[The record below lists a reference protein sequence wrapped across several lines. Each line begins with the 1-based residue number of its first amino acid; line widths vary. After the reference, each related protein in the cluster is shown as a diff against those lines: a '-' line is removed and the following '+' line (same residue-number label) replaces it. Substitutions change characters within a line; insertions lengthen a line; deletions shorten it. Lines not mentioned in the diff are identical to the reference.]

1 MPPAPPGLQGPPASL
16 RQFWGFRALDLG
28 PHAGTELSCS
38 YREGAGGPPAL
49 SGGSDACEKQQKR
62 RTVRCGQ
69 STPEWMP
76 DRQEAAAPRK
86 PPRQPHTCPRLPACL
101 PACRRD
107 HQELKVVACGS
118 LNRKEGEGWWNL
130 PSSLYRPSP
139 ERLSDLP
146 RSHSKFMESLV
157 SLTGGNPRFTPF
169 HQLCIPG
176 TGRNWW
182 NTGRAVTAFPLK
194 GRGPLSPAD
203 KIRDSGSSCR
213 GSVG

>member
-1 MPPAPPGLQGPPASL
+1 MANQHLNGCLTD
-16 RQFWGFRALDLG
+16 R
-28 PHAGTELSCS
+28 
-38 YREGAGGPPAL
+38 
-49 SGGSDACEKQQKR
+49 KQQHPGSLP
-62 RTVRCGQ
+62 V
-69 STPEWMP
+69 SHTP
-76 DRQEAAAPRK
+76 AHA
-86 PPRQPHTCPRLPACL
+86 CLPACL
-101 PACRRD
+101 PACMPACRRD

-169 HQLCIPG
+169 HQLCTPG